1 MRRKR
6 CALAPLAPLYFA
18 CGRAWE
24 ASTITGLER
33 HGRQEVAGGAVLQGT
48 AQRARTPMPPSTHP
62 PHQDPNSASYLDAP
76 PHDDYAIPCSING
89 AMAALSG
96 GALGFVFGG
105 GSRLARS
112 AGAAAPPGGRLAASL
127 ADGRASAKSFALFG
141 GVYAAV
147 SCVAARLR
155 DAEDAWNG
163 AVAGCVT
170 GVAVSG
176 APTPA
181 AALQS
186 CLLFGAFSY
195 FIDRMQAGRAVA
207 AEVGGSGAAL
217 AAGRTRGVAT
227 RRRPCSRA
235 RGCAVDPITAAA
247 MAALPP
253 EWFRAGWL
261 AQR

>member
-1 MRRKR
+1 MGSKR
-6 CALAPLAPLYFA
+6 NHEAPVDAGG
-18 CGRAWE
+18 GRAERWGFRRDSAAPDTH
-24 ASTITGLER
+24 AST
-33 HGRQEVAGGAVLQGT
+33 H
-48 AQRARTPMPPSTHP
+48 TPP
-62 PHQDPNSASYLDAP
+62 QDPDAASYLP
-76 PHDDYAIPCSING
+76 PTTHDDYAIPCSING
-89 AMAALSG
+89 AIAALSG

-112 AGAAAPPGGRLAASL
+112 AGAPAPPGGRLAASL

-176 APTPA
+176 APSPA

-207 AEVGGSGAAL
+207 AEVGGGAGRPRGAA
-217 AAGRTRGVAT
+217 TQ
-227 RRRPCSRA
+227 RRRPCSRS

-247 MAALPP
+247 MVALPP
-253 EWFRAGWL
+253 EWFRAAGWL